1 MNFLQKRLIR
11 GSLLGGRPKV
21 TDRRILSISC
31 RLLSHSITSA
41 FHSTFKVF
49 LPPQF
54 LIFPLS
60 LYHFNCDMLNGL
72 YGFIFG
78 NMAAVDSAQK
88 IISQENVAVL
98 TDQLAL
104 VANNSANNAAKIE
117 DDWIFVEDR
126 ASGRSSPVFVANL
139 EIEDLDSVSTIS
151 TDSTT
156 NSTPPSPAQI
166 RHSEALQHAKMIV
179 AQRSRLEQKLFG
191 DPNLLRPSNKYG
203 DTRTKSV
210 TSQLT
215 ASKLKRSTAAGH
227 VASESKIKQR
237 SKKGGKLLAG
247 RNNDRKVNNLN

>member
-1 MNFLQKRLIR
+1 
-11 GSLLGGRPKV
+11 
-21 TDRRILSISC
+21 
-31 RLLSHSITSA
+31 
-41 FHSTFKVF
+41 
-49 LPPQF
+49 
-54 LIFPLS
+54 
-60 LYHFNCDMLNGL
+60 MLNGL

-78 NMAAVDSAQK
+78 NMAAADSAQK
-88 IISQENVAVL
+88 TISQENVAVL
-98 TDQLAL
+98 TNQLAL
-104 VANNSANNAAKIE
+104 VANNSAKNAAKVD

-139 EIEDLDSVSTIS
+139 EVEDLDSVSTIS
-151 TDSTT
+151 TVSTAS
-156 NSTPPSPAQI
+156 STPPSPAQI

-191 DPNLLRPSNKYG
+191 DPNLLRPSNKCG

-227 VASESKIKQR
+227 VASESKVKQR